1 MNEIIS
7 AISSVGFPIV
17 CCIILFYYIN
27 KQTEVHKEE
36 IAQLTAVINQNTIAL
51 TKLTDKL
58 DGN

>member
-1 MNEIIS
+1 MNEIIA

-27 KQTEVHKEE
+27 KQTEAHKEE
-36 IAQLTAVINQNTIAL
+36 IAQLTDVINQNTIAL

>member
-1 MNEIIS
+1 MDEIIS

-27 KQTEVHKEE
+27 KQAEVHKEE
-36 IAQLTAVINQNTIAL
+36 IAQLTDVINQNTIAL